1 MRLVLG
7 VDEAGYGPNLG
18 PLVVAV
24 SAWAIAPRVDV
35 LDVLDVLDGLEPFA
49 PEFQAASWTPKS
61 DFVPF
66 GDSKKIYQSG
76 KGIRGLRFAMR
87 FFDSIFEG
95 KSTDKRPWFDLDH
108 LAQEDID
115 RVESQHWYGRKYR
128 SCAFGGVP
136 QAIRDAAPETEDHLD
151 DLSVSSCRRAREK
164 LVKLGIQL
172 IGFRLRVLDEAYFNA
187 CVNRLGNK
195 SDVLGQLSLQLAWQV
210 LAQCIDFS
218 SWEGIEIYC
227 DRQGGRKKYAG
238 LLSTTYGLSHPDLQ
252 VPFCS
257 VDSESQKVSVY
268 SMRHAGFPMS
278 IRFQVQGDSL
288 FPPAAASMVA
298 KWARESL
305 MERYNRYW
313 REIVGPA
320 LKPTAG
326 YAVDAARFARD
337 IEPWI
342 SKLGIEKNQWWRQR

>member
-24 SAWAIAPRVDV
+24 RAWAVDSR
-35 LDVLDVLDGLEPFA
+35 LEVLDGLEPFA
-49 PEFQAASWTPKS
+49 PEFQAASWTPRS
-61 DFVPF
+61 AFVPF

-76 KGIRGLRFAMR
+76 KGLAGLNFALRF
-87 FFDSIFEG
+87 FESIFEG
-95 KSTDKRPWFDLDH
+95 KPPQKRPWFELGQ
-108 LAQEDID
+108 LAQEDLS
-115 RVESQHWYGRKYR
+115 RVELHPWYRCINPAKGLGRANQVDEN
-128 SCAFGGVP
+128 SEA
-136 QAIRDAAPETEDHLD
+136 
-151 DLSVSSCRRAREK
+151 SCRFAREK
-164 LVKLGIQL
+164 LLKLGVRL
-172 IGFRLRVLDEAYFNA
+172 IGFRLRVLDEAYFNE
-187 CVNRLGNK
+187 CVDRLGNK
-195 SDVLGQLSLQLAWQV
+195 SDVLGHISLELAWKV
-210 LAQCIDFS
+210 LGECMDFHS
-218 SWEGIEIYC
+218 FKGIEIYC

-238 LLSTTYGLSHPDLQ
+238 LISQTYERSHRESQ

-257 VDSESQKVSVY
+257 VVGESSKTSLY
-268 SMRHAGFPMS
+268 SMRHAGIATS
-278 IRFQVQGDSL
+278 IRFQVHGDSL

-305 MERYNRYW
+305 MERFNGYW
-313 REIVGPA
+313 REVVGPG

-342 SKLGIEKNQWWRQR
+342 TKLAIEKNQWWRRK

>member
-24 SAWAIAPRVDV
+24 SAWAVDSR
-35 LDVLDVLDGLEPFA
+35 LEVLDGLEPFA
-49 PEFQAASWTPKS
+49 PEFQAASWTPRS
-61 DFVPF
+61 AFVPF

-76 KGIRGLRFAMR
+76 KGLAGLNFALRF
-87 FFDSIFEG
+87 FESIFEG
-95 KSTDKRPWFDLDH
+95 KPSEKRPWFELGR
-108 LAQEDID
+108 LAQEDLS
-115 RVESQHWYGRKYR
+115 RVESHPWYRCKNPAKGLGRA
-128 SCAFGGVP
+128 SQFDENSEA
-136 QAIRDAAPETEDHLD
+136 
-151 DLSVSSCRRAREK
+151 SCRFAREK
-164 LVKLGIQL
+164 LLKLGVRL
-172 IGFRLRVLDEAYFNA
+172 IGFRLRVLDEAYFNE
-187 CVNRLGNK
+187 CVDRLGNK
-195 SDVLGQLSLQLAWQV
+195 SDVLGHISLELAWKV
-210 LAQCIDFS
+210 LGECMDFHS
-218 SWEGIEIYC
+218 FKGIEIYC

-238 LLSTTYGLSHPDLQ
+238 LISQTYERSHRESQ

-257 VDSESQKVSVY
+257 VVGESPKTSLY
-268 SMRHAGFPMS
+268 SMRHAGIATS
-278 IRFQVQGDSL
+278 IRFQVHGDSL

-305 MERYNRYW
+305 MERFNGYW
-313 REIVGPA
+313 REVVGPG

-342 SKLGIEKNQWWRQR
+342 TKLAIEKNQWWRRK

>member
-24 SAWAIAPRVDV
+24 SAWAVDSR
-35 LDVLDVLDGLEPFA
+35 LEVLDGLEPFA
-49 PEFQAASWTPKS
+49 PEFQAASWTPRS
-61 DFVPF
+61 AFVPF

-76 KGIRGLRFAMR
+76 KGLAGLNFALRF
-87 FFDSIFEG
+87 FESIFEG
-95 KSTDKRPWFDLDH
+95 KPPQKRPWFELGQ
-108 LAQEDID
+108 LAQEDLS
-115 RVESQHWYGRKYR
+115 RVESHPWYRCKNPAKGLGRA
-128 SCAFGGVP
+128 SQFDENSEA
-136 QAIRDAAPETEDHLD
+136 
-151 DLSVSSCRRAREK
+151 SCRFAREK
-164 LVKLGIQL
+164 LLKLGVRL
-172 IGFRLRVLDEAYFNA
+172 IGFRLRVLDEAYFNE
-187 CVNRLGNK
+187 CVDRLGNK
-195 SDVLGQLSLQLAWQV
+195 SDVLGHISLELAWKV
-210 LAQCIDFS
+210 LGECMDFHS
-218 SWEGIEIYC
+218 FKGIEIYC

-238 LLSTTYGLSHPDLQ
+238 LISQTYERSHRESQ

-257 VDSESQKVSVY
+257 VVGESPKTSVY
-268 SMRHAGFPMS
+268 SMRHAGIATS
-278 IRFQVQGDSL
+278 IRFQVHGDSL

-305 MERYNRYW
+305 MERFNGYW
-313 REIVGPA
+313 REVVGPG

-342 SKLGIEKNQWWRQR
+342 TKLAIEKNQWWRRK

>member
-24 SAWAIAPRVDV
+24 SAWAVDSR
-35 LDVLDVLDGLEPFA
+35 LEVLDGLEPFA
-49 PEFQAASWTPKS
+49 PEFQAASWTPRS
-61 DFVPF
+61 AFVPF

-76 KGIRGLRFAMR
+76 KGLAGLNFALRF
-87 FFDSIFEG
+87 FESIFEG
-95 KSTDKRPWFDLDH
+95 KPPQKRPWFELGQ
-108 LAQEDID
+108 LAQEDLS
-115 RVESQHWYGRKYR
+115 RVESHPWYRCKNPVKGLGRANQVDENSK
-128 SCAFGGVP
+128 A
-136 QAIRDAAPETEDHLD
+136 
-151 DLSVSSCRRAREK
+151 SCRFAREK
-164 LVKLGIQL
+164 LLKLGVRL
-172 IGFRLRVLDEAYFNA
+172 IGFRLRVLDEAYFNE
-187 CVNRLGNK
+187 CVDRLGNK
-195 SDVLGQLSLQLAWQV
+195 SDVLGHISLELAWKV
-210 LAQCIDFS
+210 LGECMDFHS
-218 SWEGIEIYC
+218 FKGIEIYC

-238 LLSTTYGLSHPDLQ
+238 LISQTYERSHRESQ

-257 VDSESQKVSVY
+257 VVGESPKTSLY
-268 SMRHAGFPMS
+268 SMRHAGIATS
-278 IRFQVQGDSL
+278 IRFQVHGDSL

-305 MERYNRYW
+305 MERFNGYW
-313 REIVGPA
+313 REVVGPG

-342 SKLGIEKNQWWRQR
+342 TKLAIEKNQWWRRK

>member
-24 SAWAIAPRVDV
+24 SAWAVDSR
-35 LDVLDVLDGLEPFA
+35 LEVLDGLEPFA
-49 PEFQAASWTPKS
+49 PEFKAASWTPRS
-61 DFVPF
+61 AFVPF

-76 KGIRGLRFAMR
+76 KGLAGLNFALRF
-87 FFDSIFEG
+87 FESIFEG
-95 KSTDKRPWFDLDH
+95 KPPQKRPWFELGQ
-108 LAQEDID
+108 LAQEDLS
-115 RVESQHWYGRKYR
+115 RVESHPWYRCKNPVKGLGRANQVDEN
-128 SCAFGGVP
+128 SEA
-136 QAIRDAAPETEDHLD
+136 
-151 DLSVSSCRRAREK
+151 SCRFAREK
-164 LVKLGIQL
+164 LLKLGVRL
-172 IGFRLRVLDEAYFNA
+172 IGFRLRVLDEAYFNE
-187 CVNRLGNK
+187 CVDRLGNK
-195 SDVLGQLSLQLAWQV
+195 SDVLGHISLELAWKV
-210 LAQCIDFS
+210 LGECMDFHS
-218 SWEGIEIYC
+218 FKGIEIYC

-238 LLSTTYGLSHPDLQ
+238 LLSQTYERSHRESQ

-257 VDSESQKVSVY
+257 VVGESPKTSLY
-268 SMRHAGFPMS
+268 SMRHAGIATS
-278 IRFQVQGDSL
+278 IRFQVHGDSL

-305 MERYNRYW
+305 MERFNGYW
-313 REIVGPA
+313 REVVGPG

-342 SKLGIEKNQWWRQR
+342 TKLAIEKNQWWRRK

>member
-24 SAWAIAPRVDV
+24 SAWAVDSR
-35 LDVLDVLDGLEPFA
+35 LEVLDGLEPFA
-49 PEFQAASWTPKS
+49 PEFQAASWTPRS
-61 DFVPF
+61 AFVPF

-76 KGIRGLRFAMR
+76 KGLAGLNFALRF
-87 FFDSIFEG
+87 FESIFEG
-95 KSTDKRPWFDLDH
+95 KPSEKRPWFELGR
-108 LAQEDID
+108 LAQEDLS
-115 RVESQHWYGRKYR
+115 RVESHPWYRCKNPAKGLGRA
-128 SCAFGGVP
+128 SQFDENSEA
-136 QAIRDAAPETEDHLD
+136 
-151 DLSVSSCRRAREK
+151 SCRFAREK
-164 LVKLGIQL
+164 LLKLGVRL
-172 IGFRLRVLDEAYFNA
+172 IGFRLRVLDEAYFNE
-187 CVNRLGNK
+187 CVDRLGNK
-195 SDVLGQLSLQLAWQV
+195 SDVLGHISLELAWKV
-210 LAQCIDFS
+210 LGECMDFHS
-218 SWEGIEIYC
+218 FKGIEIYC

-238 LLSTTYGLSHPDLQ
+238 IISQTYERSHRESQ

-257 VDSESQKVSVY
+257 VVGESPKTSLY
-268 SMRHAGFPMS
+268 SMRHAGIATS
-278 IRFQVQGDSL
+278 IRFQVHGDSL

-305 MERYNRYW
+305 MERFNGYW
-313 REIVGPA
+313 REVVGPG

-342 SKLGIEKNQWWRQR
+342 TKLAIEKNQWWRRK

>member
-24 SAWAIAPRVDV
+24 SAWAVDSR
-35 LDVLDVLDGLEPFA
+35 LEVLDGLEPFA
-49 PEFQAASWTPKS
+49 PEFKAASWTPRS
-61 DFVPF
+61 AFVPF

-76 KGIRGLRFAMR
+76 KGLAGLNFALRF
-87 FFDSIFEG
+87 FESIFEG
-95 KSTDKRPWFDLDH
+95 KPSEKRPWFELGR
-108 LAQEDID
+108 LAQEDLS
-115 RVESQHWYGRKYR
+115 RVELHPWYRCKNPAKGLGRASQFDEN
-128 SCAFGGVP
+128 SEA
-136 QAIRDAAPETEDHLD
+136 
-151 DLSVSSCRRAREK
+151 SCRFAREK
-164 LVKLGIQL
+164 LLKLGVRL
-172 IGFRLRVLDEAYFNA
+172 IGFRLRVLDEAYFNE
-187 CVNRLGNK
+187 CVDRLGNK
-195 SDVLGQLSLQLAWQV
+195 SDVLGHISLELAWKV
-210 LAQCIDFS
+210 LGECMDFHS
-218 SWEGIEIYC
+218 FKGIEIYC

-238 LLSTTYGLSHPDLQ
+238 LLSQTYERSHRESQ

-257 VDSESQKVSVY
+257 VVGESPKTSLY
-268 SMRHAGFPMS
+268 SMRHAGIATS
-278 IRFQVQGDSL
+278 IRFQVHGDSL

-305 MERYNRYW
+305 MERFNGYW
-313 REIVGPA
+313 REVVGPG

-342 SKLGIEKNQWWRQR
+342 TKLAIEKNQWWRRK

>member
-24 SAWAIAPRVDV
+24 SAWAVDSR
-35 LDVLDVLDGLEPFA
+35 LEVLDGLEPFA
-49 PEFQAASWTPKS
+49 PEFQAASWTPRS
-61 DFVPF
+61 AFVPF

-76 KGIRGLRFAMR
+76 KGLAGLNFALRF
-87 FFDSIFEG
+87 FESIFEG
-95 KSTDKRPWFDLDH
+95 KPSEKRPWFELSR
-108 LAQEDID
+108 LAQEDLS
-115 RVESQHWYGRKYR
+115 RVELHPWYRCKNPAKGLGRANQVDWN
-128 SCAFGGVP
+128 SEA
-136 QAIRDAAPETEDHLD
+136 
-151 DLSVSSCRRAREK
+151 SCRFAREK
-164 LVKLGIQL
+164 LLKLGVRL
-172 IGFRLRVLDEAYFNA
+172 IGFRLRVLDEAYFNE
-187 CVNRLGNK
+187 CVDRLGNK
-195 SDVLGQLSLQLAWQV
+195 SDVLGHISLELAWKV
-210 LAQCIDFS
+210 LGECMDFHS
-218 SWEGIEIYC
+218 FKGIEIYC

-238 LLSTTYGLSHPDLQ
+238 LISQTYERSHRESQ

-257 VDSESQKVSVY
+257 VVGESPKTSLY
-268 SMRHAGFPMS
+268 SMRHAGIATS
-278 IRFQVQGDSL
+278 IRFQVHGDSL

-305 MERYNRYW
+305 MERFNGYW
-313 REIVGPA
+313 REVVGPG

-342 SKLGIEKNQWWRQR
+342 TKLAIEKNQWWRRK

>member
-24 SAWAIAPRVDV
+24 SAWAVDSR
-35 LDVLDVLDGLEPFA
+35 LEVLDGLEPFA
-49 PEFQAASWTPKS
+49 PEFQAASWTS
-61 DFVPF
+61 RSAFVPF

-76 KGIRGLRFAMR
+76 KGLAGLNFALRF
-87 FFDSIFEG
+87 FESIFEG
-95 KSTDKRPWFDLDH
+95 KPSEKRPWFELGR
-108 LAQEDID
+108 LAQEDLS
-115 RVESQHWYGRKYR
+115 RVESHPWYRCKNPAKGLGRA
-128 SCAFGGVP
+128 SQFDENSEA
-136 QAIRDAAPETEDHLD
+136 
-151 DLSVSSCRRAREK
+151 SCRFAREK
-164 LVKLGIQL
+164 LLKLGVRL
-172 IGFRLRVLDEAYFNA
+172 IGFRLRVLDEAYFNE
-187 CVNRLGNK
+187 CVDRLGNK
-195 SDVLGQLSLQLAWQV
+195 SDVLGHISLELAWNV
-210 LAQCIDFS
+210 LGECMDFHS
-218 SWEGIEIYC
+218 FKGIEIYC

-238 LLSTTYGLSHPDLQ
+238 LLSQTYERSHRESQ

-257 VDSESQKVSVY
+257 VVGESPKTSVY
-268 SMRHAGFPMS
+268 SMRHAGIATS
-278 IRFQVQGDSL
+278 IRFQVHGDSL

-305 MERYNRYW
+305 MERFNGYW
-313 REIVGPA
+313 REVVGPG

-342 SKLGIEKNQWWRQR
+342 TKLAIEKNQWWRRK

>member
-24 SAWAIAPRVDV
+24 SAWAVDSR
-35 LDVLDVLDGLEPFA
+35 LEVLDGLEPFA
-49 PEFQAASWTPKS
+49 PEFQAASWTPRS
-61 DFVPF
+61 AFVPF

-76 KGIRGLRFAMR
+76 KGLAGLNFALRF
-87 FFDSIFEG
+87 FESIFEG
-95 KSTDKRPWFDLDH
+95 KPSEKRPWFELGR
-108 LAQEDID
+108 LAQEDLS
-115 RVESQHWYGRKYR
+115 RVELHPWYRCKNPAKGLGRANQVDWN
-128 SCAFGGVP
+128 SEA
-136 QAIRDAAPETEDHLD
+136 
-151 DLSVSSCRRAREK
+151 SCRFAREK
-164 LVKLGIQL
+164 LLKLGVRL
-172 IGFRLRVLDEAYFNA
+172 IGFRLRVLDEAYFNE
-187 CVNRLGNK
+187 CVDRLGNK
-195 SDVLGQLSLQLAWQV
+195 SDVLGHISLELAWKV
-210 LAQCIDFS
+210 LGECMDFHS
-218 SWEGIEIYC
+218 FKGIEIYC

-238 LLSTTYGLSHPDLQ
+238 LLSQTYERSHRESQ

-257 VDSESQKVSVY
+257 VVGESPKTSLY
-268 SMRHAGFPMS
+268 SMRHAGIATS
-278 IRFQVQGDSL
+278 IRFQVHGDSL

-305 MERYNRYW
+305 MERFNGYW
-313 REIVGPA
+313 REVVGPG

-342 SKLGIEKNQWWRQR
+342 TKLAIEKNQWWRRK

>member
-24 SAWAIAPRVDV
+24 SAWAVDSR
-35 LDVLDVLDGLEPFA
+35 LEVLDGLEPFA
-49 PEFQAASWTPKS
+49 PEFQAASWTPRS
-61 DFVPF
+61 AFVPF

-76 KGIRGLRFAMR
+76 KGLAGLNFALRF
-87 FFDSIFEG
+87 FESIFEG
-95 KSTDKRPWFDLDH
+95 KPPQKRPWFELGQ
-108 LAQEDID
+108 LAQEDLS
-115 RVESQHWYGRKYR
+115 RVESHPWYRCKNPVKGLGRANQVDEN
-128 SCAFGGVP
+128 SEA
-136 QAIRDAAPETEDHLD
+136 
-151 DLSVSSCRRAREK
+151 SCRFAREK
-164 LVKLGIQL
+164 LLKLGVRL
-172 IGFRLRVLDEAYFNA
+172 IGFRLRVLDEAYFNE
-187 CVNRLGNK
+187 CVDRLGNK
-195 SDVLGQLSLQLAWQV
+195 SDVLGHISLELAWKV
-210 LAQCIDFS
+210 LGECMDFHS
-218 SWEGIEIYC
+218 FKGIEIYC

-238 LLSTTYGLSHPDLQ
+238 LLSQTYERSHRESQ

-257 VDSESQKVSVY
+257 VVGESPKTSLY
-268 SMRHAGFPMS
+268 SMSHAGIATS
-278 IRFQVQGDSL
+278 IRFQVHGDSL

-305 MERYNRYW
+305 MERFNGYW
-313 REIVGPA
+313 REVVGPG

-342 SKLGIEKNQWWRQR
+342 TKLAIEKNQWWRRK

>member
-24 SAWAIAPRVDV
+24 SAWAVDSR
-35 LDVLDVLDGLEPFA
+35 LEVLDGLEPFA
-49 PEFQAASWTPKS
+49 PEFQAASWTPRS
-61 DFVPF
+61 AFVPF

-76 KGIRGLRFAMR
+76 KGLAGLNFALRF
-87 FFDSIFEG
+87 FESIFEG
-95 KSTDKRPWFDLDH
+95 KPSEKRPWFELSR
-108 LAQEDID
+108 LAQEDLS
-115 RVESQHWYGRKYR
+115 RVELHPWYRCKNPAKGLGRANQVDWN
-128 SCAFGGVP
+128 SEA
-136 QAIRDAAPETEDHLD
+136 
-151 DLSVSSCRRAREK
+151 SCRFAREK
-164 LVKLGIQL
+164 LLKLGVRL
-172 IGFRLRVLDEAYFNA
+172 IGFRLRVLDEAYFNE
-187 CVNRLGNK
+187 CVDRLGNK
-195 SDVLGQLSLQLAWQV
+195 SDVLGHISLELAWKV
-210 LAQCIDFS
+210 LGECMDFHS
-218 SWEGIEIYC
+218 FKGIEIYC

-238 LLSTTYGLSHPDLQ
+238 LLSQTYERSHRESQ

-257 VDSESQKVSVY
+257 VVGESPKTSLY
-268 SMRHAGFPMS
+268 SMRHAGIATS
-278 IRFQVQGDSL
+278 IRFQVHGDSL

-305 MERYNRYW
+305 MERFNGYW
-313 REIVGPA
+313 REVVGPG

-342 SKLGIEKNQWWRQR
+342 TKLAIEKNQWWRRK

>member
-24 SAWAIAPRVDV
+24 SAWAVDSR
-35 LDVLDVLDGLEPFA
+35 LEVLDGLEPFA
-49 PEFQAASWTPKS
+49 PEFQAASWTPRS
-61 DFVPF
+61 AFVPF

-76 KGIRGLRFAMR
+76 KGLAGLNFALRF
-87 FFDSIFEG
+87 FESIFEG
-95 KSTDKRPWFDLDH
+95 KPPQKRPWFELGQ
-108 LAQEDID
+108 LAQEDLS
-115 RVESQHWYGRKYR
+115 RVESHPWYRCKNPVKGLGRANQVDEN
-128 SCAFGGVP
+128 SEA
-136 QAIRDAAPETEDHLD
+136 
-151 DLSVSSCRRAREK
+151 SCRFAREK
-164 LVKLGIQL
+164 LLKLGVRL
-172 IGFRLRVLDEAYFNA
+172 IGFRLRVLDEAYFNE
-187 CVNRLGNK
+187 CVDRLGNK
-195 SDVLGQLSLQLAWQV
+195 SDVLGHISLELAWKV
-210 LAQCIDFS
+210 LGECMDFHS
-218 SWEGIEIYC
+218 FKGIEIYC

-238 LLSTTYGLSHPDLQ
+238 LLSQTYERSHRESQ

-257 VDSESQKVSVY
+257 VVGESPKTSLY
-268 SMRHAGFPMS
+268 SMRHAGIATS
-278 IRFQVQGDSL
+278 IRFQVHGDSL

-305 MERYNRYW
+305 MERFNGYW
-313 REIVGPA
+313 REVVGPG

-342 SKLGIEKNQWWRQR
+342 TKLAIEKNQWWRRK

>member
-24 SAWAIAPRVDV
+24 SAWAVDSR
-35 LDVLDVLDGLEPFA
+35 LEVLDGLEPFA
-49 PEFQAASWTPKS
+49 PEFQAASWTPRS
-61 DFVPF
+61 AFVPF

-76 KGIRGLRFAMR
+76 KGLAGLNFALRF
-87 FFDSIFEG
+87 FESIFEG
-95 KSTDKRPWFDLDH
+95 KPPQKRPWFELGQ
-108 LAQEDID
+108 LAQEDLS
-115 RVESQHWYGRKYR
+115 RVESHPWYRCKNPVKGLGRANQVDWN
-128 SCAFGGVP
+128 SEA
-136 QAIRDAAPETEDHLD
+136 
-151 DLSVSSCRRAREK
+151 SCRFAREK
-164 LVKLGIQL
+164 LLKLGVRL
-172 IGFRLRVLDEAYFNA
+172 IGFRLRVLDEAYFNE
-187 CVNRLGNK
+187 CVDRLGNK
-195 SDVLGQLSLQLAWQV
+195 SDVLGHISLELAWKV
-210 LAQCIDFS
+210 LGECMDFHS
-218 SWEGIEIYC
+218 FKGIEIYC

-238 LLSTTYGLSHPDLQ
+238 LISQTYERSHRESQ

-257 VDSESQKVSVY
+257 VVGESPKTSLY
-268 SMRHAGFPMS
+268 SMRHAGIATS
-278 IRFQVQGDSL
+278 IRFQVHGDSL

-305 MERYNRYW
+305 MERFNGYW
-313 REIVGPA
+313 REVVGPG

-342 SKLGIEKNQWWRQR
+342 TKLAIEKNQWWRRK

>member
-24 SAWAIAPRVDV
+24 SAWAVDSR
-35 LDVLDVLDGLEPFA
+35 LEVLDGLEPFA
-49 PEFQAASWTPKS
+49 PEFQAASWTPRS
-61 DFVPF
+61 AFVPF

-76 KGIRGLRFAMR
+76 KGLAGLNFALRF
-87 FFDSIFEG
+87 FESIFEG
-95 KSTDKRPWFDLDH
+95 KPPQKRPWFELGQ
-108 LAQEDID
+108 LAQEDLS
-115 RVESQHWYGRKYR
+115 RVESHPWYRCKNPVKGLGRANQVDEN
-128 SCAFGGVP
+128 SEA
-136 QAIRDAAPETEDHLD
+136 
-151 DLSVSSCRRAREK
+151 SCRFAREK
-164 LVKLGIQL
+164 LLKLGVRL
-172 IGFRLRVLDEAYFNA
+172 IGFRLRVLDEAYFNE
-187 CVNRLGNK
+187 CVDRLGNK
-195 SDVLGQLSLQLAWQV
+195 SDVLGHISLELAWKV
-210 LAQCIDFS
+210 LGECMDFHS
-218 SWEGIEIYC
+218 FKGIEIYC

-238 LLSTTYGLSHPDLQ
+238 LISQTYERSHQESQ

-257 VDSESQKVSVY
+257 VVGESPKTSLY
-268 SMRHAGFPMS
+268 SMSHAGIATS
-278 IRFQVQGDSL
+278 IRFQVHGDSL

-305 MERYNRYW
+305 MERFNGYW
-313 REIVGPA
+313 REVVGPG

-342 SKLGIEKNQWWRQR
+342 TKLAIEKNQWWRRK

>member
-24 SAWAIAPRVDV
+24 SAWAVDSR
-35 LDVLDVLDGLEPFA
+35 LEVLDGLEPFA
-49 PEFQAASWTPKS
+49 PEFQAASWTPRS
-61 DFVPF
+61 AFVPF

-76 KGIRGLRFAMR
+76 KGLAGLNFALRF
-87 FFDSIFEG
+87 FESIFEG
-95 KSTDKRPWFDLDH
+95 KPPQKRPWFELGQ
-108 LAQEDID
+108 LAQEDLS
-115 RVESQHWYGRKYR
+115 RVESHPWYRCKNPAKGLGRA
-128 SCAFGGVP
+128 SQFDENSEA
-136 QAIRDAAPETEDHLD
+136 
-151 DLSVSSCRRAREK
+151 SCRFAREK
-164 LVKLGIQL
+164 LLKLGVRL
-172 IGFRLRVLDEAYFNA
+172 IGFRLRVLDEAYFNE
-187 CVNRLGNK
+187 CVDRLGNK
-195 SDVLGQLSLQLAWQV
+195 SDVLGHISLELAWKV
-210 LAQCIDFS
+210 LGECMDFHS
-218 SWEGIEIYC
+218 FKGIEIYC

-238 LLSTTYGLSHPDLQ
+238 LISQTYERSHQESQ

-257 VDSESQKVSVY
+257 VVGESPKTSLY
-268 SMRHAGFPMS
+268 SMSHAGIATS
-278 IRFQVQGDSL
+278 IRFQVHGDSL

-305 MERYNRYW
+305 MERFNGYW
-313 REIVGPA
+313 REVVGPG

-342 SKLGIEKNQWWRQR
+342 TKLAIEKNQWWRRK

>member
-24 SAWAIAPRVDV
+24 SAWAVDSR
-35 LDVLDVLDGLEPFA
+35 LEVLDGLEPFA
-49 PEFQAASWTPKS
+49 PEFQAASWTPRS
-61 DFVPF
+61 AFVPF

-76 KGIRGLRFAMR
+76 KGLAGLNFALRF
-87 FFDSIFEG
+87 FESIFEG
-95 KSTDKRPWFDLDH
+95 KPSEKRPWFELGR
-108 LAQEDID
+108 LAQEDLS
-115 RVESQHWYGRKYR
+115 RVESHPWYRCKNPVKGLGRANQVDEN
-128 SCAFGGVP
+128 SEA
-136 QAIRDAAPETEDHLD
+136 
-151 DLSVSSCRRAREK
+151 SCRFAREK
-164 LVKLGIQL
+164 LLKLGVRL
-172 IGFRLRVLDEAYFNA
+172 IGFRLRVLDEAYFNE
-187 CVNRLGNK
+187 CVDRLGNK
-195 SDVLGQLSLQLAWQV
+195 SDVLGHISLELAWKV
-210 LAQCIDFS
+210 LGECMDFHS
-218 SWEGIEIYC
+218 FKGIEIYC

-238 LLSTTYGLSHPDLQ
+238 LISQTYERSHQESQ

-257 VDSESQKVSVY
+257 VVGESPQTSVY
-268 SMRHAGFPMS
+268 SMRPAGIATS
-278 IRFQVQGDSL
+278 IRFQVHGDSL

-305 MERYNRYW
+305 MERFNGYW
-313 REIVGPA
+313 REVVGPG

-342 SKLGIEKNQWWRQR
+342 TKLAIEKNQWWRRK

>member
-24 SAWAIAPRVDV
+24 SAWAVDSR
-35 LDVLDVLDGLEPFA
+35 LEVLDGLEPFA
-49 PEFQAASWTPKS
+49 PEFQAASWTS
-61 DFVPF
+61 RSAFVPF

-76 KGIRGLRFAMR
+76 KGLAGLNFALRF
-87 FFDSIFEG
+87 FESIFEG
-95 KSTDKRPWFDLDH
+95 KPPQKRPWFELGQ
-108 LAQEDID
+108 LAQEDLS
-115 RVESQHWYGRKYR
+115 RVESHPWYRCKNPVKGLGRANQVDWN
-128 SCAFGGVP
+128 SEA
-136 QAIRDAAPETEDHLD
+136 
-151 DLSVSSCRRAREK
+151 SCRFAREK
-164 LVKLGIQL
+164 LLKLGVRL
-172 IGFRLRVLDEAYFNA
+172 IGFRLRVLDEAYFNE
-187 CVNRLGNK
+187 CVDRLGNK
-195 SDVLGQLSLQLAWQV
+195 SDVLGHISLELAWKV
-210 LAQCIDFS
+210 LGECMDFHS
-218 SWEGIEIYC
+218 FKGIEIYC

-238 LLSTTYGLSHPDLQ
+238 LISQTYERSHRESQ

-257 VDSESQKVSVY
+257 VVGESPKTSVY
-268 SMRHAGFPMS
+268 SMRHAGIATS
-278 IRFQVQGDSL
+278 IRFQVHGDSL

-305 MERYNRYW
+305 MERFNGYW
-313 REIVGPA
+313 REVVGPG

-342 SKLGIEKNQWWRQR
+342 TKLAIEKNQWWRRK

>member
-24 SAWAIAPRVDV
+24 SAWAVDSR
-35 LDVLDVLDGLEPFA
+35 LEVLDGLEPFA
-49 PEFQAASWTPKS
+49 PEFQAASWTPRS
-61 DFVPF
+61 AFVPF

-76 KGIRGLRFAMR
+76 KGLAGLNFALRF
-87 FFDSIFEG
+87 FESIFEG
-95 KSTDKRPWFDLDH
+95 KPSEKRPWFELSR
-108 LAQEDID
+108 LAQEDLS
-115 RVESQHWYGRKYR
+115 RVESHPWYRCINPAKGLGRANQVDWN
-128 SCAFGGVP
+128 SEA
-136 QAIRDAAPETEDHLD
+136 
-151 DLSVSSCRRAREK
+151 SCRFAREK
-164 LVKLGIQL
+164 LLKLGVRL
-172 IGFRLRVLDEAYFNA
+172 IGFRLRVLDEAYFNK
-187 CVNRLGNK
+187 CVDRLGNK
-195 SDVLGQLSLQLAWQV
+195 SDVLGNISLELAWKV
-210 LAQCIDFS
+210 LGECMDFHS
-218 SWEGIEIYC
+218 FKGIEIYC

-238 LLSTTYGLSHPDLQ
+238 LLSQTYERSHRESQ

-257 VDSESQKVSVY
+257 VVGESPKTSLY
-268 SMRHAGFPMS
+268 SMRHAGIATS
-278 IRFQVQGDSL
+278 IRFQVHGDSL

-305 MERYNRYW
+305 MERFNGYW
-313 REIVGPA
+313 REVVGPG

-342 SKLGIEKNQWWRQR
+342 TKLAIEKNQWWRRK

>member
-24 SAWAIAPRVDV
+24 SAWAVDSR
-35 LDVLDVLDGLEPFA
+35 LEVLDGLEPFA
-49 PEFQAASWTPKS
+49 PEFQAASWTPRS
-61 DFVPF
+61 AFVPF

-76 KGIRGLRFAMR
+76 KGLAGLNFALRF
-87 FFDSIFEG
+87 FESIFEG
-95 KSTDKRPWFDLDH
+95 KPSEKRPWFELSR
-108 LAQEDID
+108 LAQEDLS
-115 RVESQHWYGRKYR
+115 RVESHPWYRCKNPAKGLGRA
-128 SCAFGGVP
+128 SQFDENSEA
-136 QAIRDAAPETEDHLD
+136 
-151 DLSVSSCRRAREK
+151 SCRFAREK
-164 LVKLGIQL
+164 LLKLGVRL
-172 IGFRLRVLDEAYFNA
+172 IGFRLRVLDEAYFNE
-187 CVNRLGNK
+187 CVDRLGNK
-195 SDVLGQLSLQLAWQV
+195 SDVLGHISLELAWKV
-210 LAQCIDFS
+210 LGECMDFHS
-218 SWEGIEIYC
+218 FKGIEIYC

-238 LLSTTYGLSHPDLQ
+238 LLSQTYERSHRESQ

-257 VDSESQKVSVY
+257 VVGESPKTSVY
-268 SMRHAGFPMS
+268 SMRHAGIATS
-278 IRFQVQGDSL
+278 IRFQVHGDSL

-305 MERYNRYW
+305 MERFNGYW
-313 REIVGPA
+313 REVVGPG

-342 SKLGIEKNQWWRQR
+342 TKLAIEKNQWWRRK

>member
-24 SAWAIAPRVDV
+24 SAWAVDSR
-35 LDVLDVLDGLEPFA
+35 LEVLDGLEPFA
-49 PEFQAASWTPKS
+49 PEFQAASWTPRS
-61 DFVPF
+61 AFVPF

-76 KGIRGLRFAMR
+76 KGLAGLNFALRF
-87 FFDSIFEG
+87 FESIFEG
-95 KSTDKRPWFDLDH
+95 KPSEKRPWFELGR
-108 LAQEDID
+108 LAQEDLS
-115 RVESQHWYGRKYR
+115 RVESHPWYRCKNPAKGLGRA
-128 SCAFGGVP
+128 SQFDENSEA
-136 QAIRDAAPETEDHLD
+136 
-151 DLSVSSCRRAREK
+151 SCRFAREK
-164 LVKLGIQL
+164 LLKLGVRL
-172 IGFRLRVLDEAYFNA
+172 IGFRLRVLDEAYFNE
-187 CVNRLGNK
+187 CVDRLGNK
-195 SDVLGQLSLQLAWQV
+195 SDVLGHISLELAWKV
-210 LAQCIDFS
+210 LGECMDFHS
-218 SWEGIEIYC
+218 FKGIEIYC

-238 LLSTTYGLSHPDLQ
+238 LLSQTYERSHRESQ

-257 VDSESQKVSVY
+257 VVGESPKTSLY
-268 SMRHAGFPMS
+268 SMRHAGIATS
-278 IRFQVQGDSL
+278 IRFQVHGDSL

-305 MERYNRYW
+305 MERFNGYW
-313 REIVGPA
+313 REVVGPG

-342 SKLGIEKNQWWRQR
+342 TKLAIEKNQWWRRK

>member
-24 SAWAIAPRVDV
+24 SAWAVDSR
-35 LDVLDVLDGLEPFA
+35 LEVLDGLEPFA
-49 PEFQAASWTPKS
+49 PEFQAASWTPRS
-61 DFVPF
+61 AFVPF

-76 KGIRGLRFAMR
+76 KGLGGLNSAVR
-87 FFDSIFEG
+87 FFESIFEG
-95 KSTDKRPWFDLDH
+95 NPSQNRPWFELDP
-108 LAQEDID
+108 LAQEDLA
-115 RVESQHWYGRKYR
+115 RVELHPWYRCKNPAKGLGR
-128 SCAFGGVP
+128 AF
-136 QAIRDAAPETEDHLD
+136 QFDENSEA
-151 DLSVSSCRRAREK
+151 SCRFAREK
-164 LVKLGIQL
+164 LLKLGVRL
-172 IGFRLRVLDEAYFNA
+172 IGFRLRVLDEAYFNE
-187 CVNRLGNK
+187 CVDRLGNK
-195 SDVLGQLSLQLAWQV
+195 SDVLGHISLELAWKV
-210 LAQCIDFS
+210 LGECMDFHS
-218 SWEGIEIYC
+218 FKGIEIYC

-238 LLSTTYGLSHPDLQ
+238 LISQTYERSHRESQ

-257 VDSESQKVSVY
+257 VVGESPKTSVY
-268 SMRHAGFPMS
+268 SMRHAGIATS
-278 IRFQVQGDSL
+278 IRFQVHGDSL

-305 MERYNRYW
+305 MERFNGYW
-313 REIVGPA
+313 REVVGPG

-342 SKLGIEKNQWWRQR
+342 TKLAIEKNQWWRRK

>member
-24 SAWAIAPRVDV
+24 SAWAVDSR
-35 LDVLDVLDGLEPFA
+35 LEVLDGLEPFA
-49 PEFQAASWTPKS
+49 PEFQAASWTPRS
-61 DFVPF
+61 AFVPF

-76 KGIRGLRFAMR
+76 KGLAGLNFALRF
-87 FFDSIFEG
+87 FESIFEG
-95 KSTDKRPWFDLDH
+95 KPSEKRPWFELSR
-108 LAQEDID
+108 LAQEDLS
-115 RVESQHWYGRKYR
+115 RVELHPWYRCKNPAKGLGRANQVDWN
-128 SCAFGGVP
+128 SEA
-136 QAIRDAAPETEDHLD
+136 
-151 DLSVSSCRRAREK
+151 SCRFAREK
-164 LVKLGIQL
+164 LLKLGVRL
-172 IGFRLRVLDEAYFNA
+172 IGFRLRVLDEAYFNE
-187 CVNRLGNK
+187 CVDRLGNK
-195 SDVLGQLSLQLAWQV
+195 SDVLGHISLELAWKV
-210 LAQCIDFS
+210 LGECMDFHS
-218 SWEGIEIYC
+218 FKGIEIYC

-238 LLSTTYGLSHPDLQ
+238 LLSQTYERSHRESQ

-257 VDSESQKVSVY
+257 VVGESPKTSVY
-268 SMRHAGFPMS
+268 SMRHAGIATS
-278 IRFQVQGDSL
+278 IRFQVHGDSL

-305 MERYNRYW
+305 MERFNGYW
-313 REIVGPA
+313 REVVGPG

-342 SKLGIEKNQWWRQR
+342 TKLAIEKNQWWRRK

>member
-24 SAWAIAPRVDV
+24 SAWAVDSR
-35 LDVLDVLDGLEPFA
+35 LEVLDGLEPFA
-49 PEFQAASWTPKS
+49 PEFQAASWTPRS
-61 DFVPF
+61 AFVPF

-76 KGIRGLRFAMR
+76 KGLAGLNFALRF
-87 FFDSIFEG
+87 FESIFEG
-95 KSTDKRPWFDLDH
+95 KPPQKRPWFELGQ
-108 LAQEDID
+108 LAQEDLS
-115 RVESQHWYGRKYR
+115 RVESHPWYRCKNPVKGLGRANQVDWN
-128 SCAFGGVP
+128 SEA
-136 QAIRDAAPETEDHLD
+136 
-151 DLSVSSCRRAREK
+151 SCRFAREK
-164 LVKLGIQL
+164 LLKLGVRL
-172 IGFRLRVLDEAYFNA
+172 IGFRLRVLDEAYFNE
-187 CVNRLGNK
+187 CVDRLGNK
-195 SDVLGQLSLQLAWQV
+195 SDVLGHISLELAWKV
-210 LAQCIDFS
+210 LGECMDFHS
-218 SWEGIEIYC
+218 FKGIEIYC

-238 LLSTTYGLSHPDLQ
+238 LISQTYERSHRESQ

-257 VDSESQKVSVY
+257 VVGESPKTSVY
-268 SMRHAGFPMS
+268 SMRHAGIATS
-278 IRFQVQGDSL
+278 IRFQVHGDSL

-305 MERYNRYW
+305 MERFNGYW
-313 REIVGPA
+313 REVVGPG

-342 SKLGIEKNQWWRQR
+342 TKLAIEKNQWWRRK

>member
-24 SAWAIAPRVDV
+24 SAWAVDSR
-35 LDVLDVLDGLEPFA
+35 LEVLDGLEPFA
-49 PEFQAASWTPKS
+49 PEFQAASWTPRS
-61 DFVPF
+61 AFVPF

-76 KGIRGLRFAMR
+76 KGLAGLNFALRF
-87 FFDSIFEG
+87 FESIFEG
-95 KSTDKRPWFDLDH
+95 KPPQKRPWFELGQ
-108 LAQEDID
+108 LAQEDLS
-115 RVESQHWYGRKYR
+115 RVESHPWYRCKNPVKGLGRANQVDEN
-128 SCAFGGVP
+128 SEA
-136 QAIRDAAPETEDHLD
+136 
-151 DLSVSSCRRAREK
+151 SCRFAREK
-164 LVKLGIQL
+164 LLKLGVRL
-172 IGFRLRVLDEAYFNA
+172 IGFRLRVLDEAYFNE
-187 CVNRLGNK
+187 CVDRLGNK
-195 SDVLGQLSLQLAWQV
+195 SDVLGHISLELAWKV
-210 LAQCIDFS
+210 LGECMDFHS
-218 SWEGIEIYC
+218 FKGIEIYC

-238 LLSTTYGLSHPDLQ
+238 LISQTYERSHRESQ

-257 VDSESQKVSVY
+257 VVGESSKTSLY
-268 SMRHAGFPMS
+268 SMRHAGIATS
-278 IRFQVQGDSL
+278 IRFQVHGDSL

-305 MERYNRYW
+305 MERFNGYW
-313 REIVGPA
+313 REVVGPG

-342 SKLGIEKNQWWRQR
+342 TKLAIEKNQWWRRK

>member
-24 SAWAIAPRVDV
+24 SAWAVDSR
-35 LDVLDVLDGLEPFA
+35 LEVLDGLEPFA
-49 PEFQAASWTPKS
+49 PEFQAASWTPRS
-61 DFVPF
+61 AFVPF

-76 KGIRGLRFAMR
+76 KGLAGLNFALRF
-87 FFDSIFEG
+87 FESIFEG
-95 KSTDKRPWFDLDH
+95 KPPQKRPWFELGQ
-108 LAQEDID
+108 LAQEDLS
-115 RVESQHWYGRKYR
+115 RVELHPWYRCKNPAKGLGRANQVDWN
-128 SCAFGGVP
+128 SEA
-136 QAIRDAAPETEDHLD
+136 
-151 DLSVSSCRRAREK
+151 SCRFAREK
-164 LVKLGIQL
+164 LLKLGVRL
-172 IGFRLRVLDEAYFNA
+172 IGFRLRVLDEAYFNE
-187 CVNRLGNK
+187 CVDRLGNK
-195 SDVLGQLSLQLAWQV
+195 SDVLGHISLELAWKV
-210 LAQCIDFS
+210 LGECMDFHS
-218 SWEGIEIYC
+218 FKGIEIYC

-238 LLSTTYGLSHPDLQ
+238 LLSQTYERSHRESQ

-257 VDSESQKVSVY
+257 VVGESPKTSVY
-268 SMRHAGFPMS
+268 SMRHAGIATS
-278 IRFQVQGDSL
+278 IRFQVHGDSL

-305 MERYNRYW
+305 MERFNGYW
-313 REIVGPA
+313 REVVGPG

-342 SKLGIEKNQWWRQR
+342 TKLAIEKNQWWRRK